1 VPLRQQRSAALAT
14 AAQPWVLAARAR
26 GVSPGRV
33 AWRHCWR
40 PALTPIVTLL
50 GLWFPML
57 VAGAVFVEVVF
68 QWPGVGLLLA
78 QATADRDVP
87 LVIGGGLLLIIAVQL
102 GSLLADVLY
111 HVVDPAQR
119 HA

>member
-1 VPLRQQRSAALAT
+1 
-14 AAQPWVLAARAR
+14 
-26 GVSPGRV
+26 
-33 AWRHCWR
+33 
-40 PALTPIVTLL
+40 
-50 GLWFPML
+50 M
-57 VAGAVFVEVVF
+57 FVEVVF

-87 LVIGGGLLLIIAVQL
+87 LVIGGGLLLIVAVQL